1 MGGGRCLPACLP
13 ARPDPTA
20 SPDSIVC
27 RGAPLGNTTPDIL
40 LLELVGDGAAECMVL
55 SLRFIIRGCS
65 GESCLSGVVGDG
77 VAGFSGGSIDEED
90 SSTSFGGG
98 TSTTRTVV
106 SSCSPRFP
114 IAARMISR
122 AASSASVA
130 SKASSAAS

>member
-1 MGGGRCLPACLP
+1 M
-13 ARPDPTA
+13 
-20 SPDSIVC
+20 
-27 RGAPLGNTTPDIL
+27 
-40 LLELVGDGAAECMVL
+40 L

-65 GESCLSGVVGDG
+65 GESSPSGVVGDG
-77 VAGFSGGSIDEED
+77 GAGFSGGSIDEDD